1 MTKNDGFKKHQN
13 KFYAFKKRHILPKSP
28 LRRIQI
34 STKVTIDDA
43 INDVSNNKTQ
53 NGDSI
58 INWNRSLYE
67 KKGKF

>member
-1 MTKNDGFKKHQN
+1 
-13 KFYAFKKRHILPKSP
+13 LPKSP

-67 KKGKF
+67 KKGKFSNIGILKSFASAYIPQT